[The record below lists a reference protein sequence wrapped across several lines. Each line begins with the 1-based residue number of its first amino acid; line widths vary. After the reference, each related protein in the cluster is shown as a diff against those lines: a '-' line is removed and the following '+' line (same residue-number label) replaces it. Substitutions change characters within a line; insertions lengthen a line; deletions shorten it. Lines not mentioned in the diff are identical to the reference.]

1 MKIIKE
7 RNSRN
12 LIKIKQNSS
21 SAFTVI
27 DGGEVGLD
35 PHPCVIHTEKGYKSK
50 MINKIK
56 KISAAIIIVI
66 AVAFSNISYSENEL
80 DNIEVLTLSVN
91 SMYNKGNLDTNKEK
105 HKKLGEIEL
114 NRVLSKEDY
123 IKDVNNFKSFYIHE
137 QGYLGG
143 YTKEQ
148 LDSDIDKLLQ
158 NPTGN
163 TVGDLN
169 LQLAKIISN
178 MNDGHTTP
186 MYFLGTERFPFII
199 KIIGN
204 EFYIINTTEKC
215 KDLLYSK
222 IVSIEGVKS
231 SEILKIVSKYISAEN
246 ETGRKDLLHYGYM
259 LYTDLLKKENII
271 KGNKVH
277 LQILQN
283 GKIVDKIV
291 DTIKT
296 DNIGIYKNY
305 YDDESYN
312 QIMYDT
318 NELKWDAYTNWG
330 KEQFTENKPFYFYKS
345 NRNLVIKYNYSYDMN
360 KDNVLKDMITKMQN
374 EIQAKDIDNIILDI
388 RYNGGGNELHT
399 RELEF
404 AIMQY
409 QLLNPKINIKVLTSE
424 GTFSAATKMIDSV
437 KRNLQN
443 VKLIGTNTAGA
454 SNFANYA
461 GNIIFLGK
469 SELFIYTSDRMIRYD
484 YTYKDVIHSSNL
496 NKGDGST
503 WYPDMFIEN
512 QIEDYAVGNDKVMN
526 YVLRDEANNSLLD
539 RIKGIFN

>member
-1 MKIIKE
+1 MKKLKTITLVSVLII
-7 RNSRN
+7 S
-12 LIKIKQNSS
+12 LL
-21 SAFTVI
+21 FTS
-27 DGGEVGLD
+27 
-35 PHPCVIHTEKGYKSK
+35 T
-50 MINKIK
+50 
-56 KISAAIIIVI
+56 
-66 AVAFSNISYSENEL
+66 NIFAENEL
-80 DNIEVLTLSVN
+80 DNIEVLTFSVD
-91 SMYNKGNLDTNKEK
+91 SMYNKGNLDKSKEK

-158 NPTGN
+158 KPAGN

-178 MNDGHTTP
+178 MNDGHTTA
-186 MYFLGTERFPFII
+186 MSFLGTEQFPFIT
-199 KIIGN
+199 KIIGD
-204 EFYIINTTEKC
+204 EFYIINTTEKY

-231 SEILKIVSKYISAEN
+231 SKILKKVGKYVSAEN
-246 ETGRKDLLHYGYM
+246 ETGRKNLLHHGYM

-277 LQILQN
+277 IQILQN
-283 GKIVDKIV
+283 GKIVDKTV

-305 YDDESYN
+305 YDDENYN
-312 QIMYDT
+312 QIMFDT
-318 NELKWDAYTNWG
+318 SELKWDAYINWG

-345 NRNLVIKYNYSYDMN
+345 DRNLVIKYNYPYDIN

-388 RYNGGGNELHT
+388 RYNGGGMDYHT
-399 RELEF
+399 KQLEF

-409 QLLNPKINIKVLTSE
+409 QLLNPKINIKVLTGE
-424 GTFSAATKMIDSV
+424 EIYSAGIRMLDSV
-437 KRNLQN
+437 KRNLEN
-443 VKLIGTNTAGA
+443 VQMIGTNTAGA
-454 SNFANYA
+454 SNYNMSA
-461 GNIIFLGK
+461 GNIVYLGK
-469 SELFIYTSDRMIRYD
+469 SKLFIYTSGEMRRYD
-484 YTYKDVIHSSNL
+484 YNFKDVMHCSNL
-496 NKGDGST
+496 NKRDGLT

-512 QIEDYAVGNDKVMN
+512 QIQDYAIGNDRVMN
-526 YVLRDEANNSLLD
+526 YALRNN
-539 RIKGIFN
+539 

>member
-1 MKIIKE
+1 MKIITK
-7 RNSRN
+7 
-12 LIKIKQNSS
+12 
-21 SAFTVI
+21 
-27 DGGEVGLD
+27 
-35 PHPCVIHTEKGYKSK
+35 KGYKSK

-56 KISAAIIIVI
+56 KMSAAIIIVI

-80 DNIEVLTLSVN
+80 DNIEVLTFSAD

-105 HKKLGEIEL
+105 RKKLGEIEL

-178 MNDGHTTP
+178 MNDGHTTA
-186 MYFLGTERFPFII
+186 MYFLGTERFPFRI

-231 SEILKIVSKYISAEN
+231 SEILKIVSKYASAEN
-246 ETGRKDLLHYGYM
+246 KTEREYILHRGYM
-259 LYTDLLKKENII
+259 LFTDLLKKENII
-271 KGNKVH
+271 KGDKVH

-283 GKIVDKIV
+283 GKIVDKTV
-291 DTIKT
+291 DTINT
-296 DNIGIYKNY
+296 DNVGIYKNY
-305 YDDESYN
+305 YDNESYN

-318 NELKWDAYTNWG
+318 SELKWDAYTNWG

-345 NRNLVIKYNYSYDMN
+345 NKNLVIKYNYSYDMN

-388 RYNGGGNELHT
+388 RYNGGGSELHT

-409 QLLNPKINIKVLTSE
+409 QLLNPKINVKVLTGE
-424 GTFSAATKMIDSV
+424 GVFSAGTKMLDSV
-437 KRNLQN
+437 KRNLEN
-443 VKLIGTNTAGA
+443 VQMIGTNTAG
-454 SNFANYA
+454 SSSYNTSA
-461 GNIIFLGK
+461 GNFVYLGK
-469 SELFIYTSDRMIRYD
+469 SKLFIHTSGEMIRYD
-484 YTYKDVIHSSNL
+484 YNYKDVLHCSNL
-496 NKGDGST
+496 NKGDGLT

-512 QIEDYAVGNDKVMN
+512 QIQDYAIGNDRVMN
-526 YVLRDEANNSLLD
+526 YALRDEANNSLID
-539 RIKGIFN
+539 KIKEIFR

>member
-56 KISAAIIIVI
+56 KMSAAIIIVI
-66 AVAFSNISYSENEL
+66 AVAFSNISYSDNEL
-80 DNIEVLTLSVN
+80 DNIEVLTFSVN

>member
-222 IVSIEGVKS
+222 IVIIEGVKS

-360 KDNVLKDMITKMQN
+360 KDNVLKDLITKMQN
-374 EIQAKDIDNIILDI
+374 EIQAEDIDNIILDI
-388 RYNGGGNELHT
+388 RYNGGGMFTNAK
-399 RELEF
+399 ELEF

>member
-12 LIKIKQNSS
+12 LIQIKPNSS
-21 SAFTVI
+21 SACTVI
-27 DGGEVGLD
+27 DGGEVGPD
-35 PHPCVIHTEKGYKSK
+35 PHPCVIHTKKGYKSK

-56 KISAAIIIVI
+56 KMSAAIIIVI
-66 AVAFSNISYSENEL
+66 AVAFSNTSYAENEL
-80 DNIEVLTLSVN
+80 EDIEVLTFSKN
-91 SMYNKGNLDTNKEK
+91 NIYYKGDLDTNKEK

-114 NRVLSKEDY
+114 NRILSKEDY

-148 LDSDIDKLLQ
+148 LSSDIDKLLQ

-178 MNDGHTTP
+178 MNDGHTTA
-186 MYFLGTERFPFII
+186 MSFLGTEQFPFII
-199 KIIGN
+199 KIIGD
-204 EFYIINTTEKC
+204 EFYIINTTEKY

-222 IVSIEGVKS
+222 IVSIEGAKS
-231 SEILKIVSKYISAEN
+231 SEILKIVCKYISAEN
-246 ETGRKDLLHYGYM
+246 ETGRKDLLHHGYM

-271 KGNKVH
+271 KGDKVH
-277 LQILQN
+277 FQILQN
-283 GKIVDKIV
+283 GKIVDKTV

-296 DNIGIYKNY
+296 DNIGIYKSY
-305 YDDESYN
+305 YDNESYN

-318 NELKWDAYTNWG
+318 SELKWDAYTNWG

-345 NRNLVIKYNYSYDMN
+345 NRNLVIKYNYSSDIN

-388 RYNGGGNELHT
+388 RYIGGGMDYHT
-399 RELEF
+399 KQLEF

-424 GTFSAATKMIDSV
+424 ETFSAATKMIDSV
-437 KRNLQN
+437 KRNLEN
-443 VKLIGTNTAGA
+443 VKLIGKNTAGA

-461 GNIIFLGK
+461 GNLIFLGK
-469 SELFIYTSDRMIRYD
+469 SKLFIHTSDRMIRYD
-484 YTYKDVIHSSNL
+484 YTYNDVLHCSNL
-496 NKGDGST
+496 NKRDGST

-512 QIEDYAVGNDKVMN
+512 QIEDYAVGNDKVMK
-526 YVLRDEANNSLLD
+526 YVLRDEGNNSLFD

>member
-12 LIKIKQNSS
+12 MIQIKTNSS
-21 SAFTVI
+21 SACTLI
-27 DGGEVGLD
+27 DGAGAPD
-35 PHPCVIHTEKGYKSK
+35 PQPCVNPYRKGHKLK
-50 MINKIK
+50 IINKIK
-56 KISAAIIIVI
+56 ILSAALVI
-66 AVAFSNISYSENEL
+66 AVAFSNISYTANEL
-80 DNIEVLTLSVN
+80 DNIEVLTISKN
-91 SMYNKGNLDTNKEK
+91 SLYHKGDLDTSKEK
-105 HKKLGEIEL
+105 RKKLGEIEL
-114 NRVLSKEDY
+114 KRVLSKEDY

-169 LQLAKIISN
+169 LQLSKIISN
-178 MNDGHTTP
+178 MNDRHTTA
-186 MYFLGTERFPFII
+186 MWHLGTEQFPFII
-199 KIIGN
+199 KIIGD

-231 SEILKIVSKYISAEN
+231 SEILKIVCKYISAEN
-246 ETGRKDLLHYGYM
+246 ETGKKNILHYGYM

-271 KGNKVH
+271 KGDKVH

-296 DNIGIYKNY
+296 ESIGIYKNY

-312 QIMYDT
+312 QIMFDT
-318 NELKWDAYTNWG
+318 SELKWDAYTNWG

-345 NRNLVIKYNYSYDMN
+345 NRNLVIKYNYTYDIN
-360 KDNVLKDMITKMQN
+360 KYNVLKDMITKMQN

-388 RYNGGGNELHT
+388 RYNGGGMDYHT
-399 RELEF
+399 KQLEF

-409 QLLNPKINIKVLTSE
+409 QLLNPKINIKVLTGE
-424 GTFSAATKMIDSV
+424 ETFSAGIRMLDSV
-437 KRNLQN
+437 KRNLEN
-443 VKLIGTNTAGA
+443 VQMIGTNTAG
-454 SNFANYA
+454 SSSYNTTA
-461 GNIIFLGK
+461 GNFVYLGK
-469 SELFIYTSDRMIRYD
+469 SKLFIHTAGEMIRYD
-484 YTYKDVIHSSNL
+484 YTLKDAIHCSNL
-496 NKGDGST
+496 NKRDGLT

-512 QIEDYAVGNDKVMN
+512 QIQDYAIGNDRVMN
-526 YVLRDEANNSLLD
+526 YALRDEGNNSLID
-539 RIKGIFN
+539 KIKEIFR

>member
-1 MKIIKE
+1 MK
-7 RNSRN
+7 
-12 LIKIKQNSS
+12 KIKTITLVSLL
-21 SAFTVI
+21 I
-27 DGGEVGLD
+27 
-35 PHPCVIHTEKGYKSK
+35 
-50 MINKIK
+50 
-56 KISAAIIIVI
+56 ISLLCT
-66 AVAFSNISYSENEL
+66 STNIFAENEL
-80 DNIEVLTLSVN
+80 DNIEVLTFSAD

-148 LDSDIDKLLQ
+148 LDSDIDELLQ

-169 LQLAKIISN
+169 LQLSKIISS
-178 MNDGHTTP
+178 MNDGHTTA
-186 MYFLGTERFPFII
+186 MYFWGTEQFPFII
-199 KIIGN
+199 KIIGD

-222 IVSIEGVKS
+222 IVSIEGAKS
-231 SEILKIVSKYISAEN
+231 SEILKIVCKYISAEN
-246 ETGRKDLLHYGYM
+246 ETGRKDLLHHGYM

-271 KGNKVH
+271 KGDKVH
-277 LQILQN
+277 FQILQN
-283 GKIVDKIV
+283 GKIVDKTV

-296 DNIGIYKNY
+296 DNIGIYKSY
-305 YDDESYN
+305 YDNESYN

-318 NELKWDAYTNWG
+318 SELKWDAYTNWG

-345 NRNLVIKYNYSYDMN
+345 NRNLVIKYNYSSDIN

-388 RYNGGGNELHT
+388 RYNGGGMDYHT
-399 RELEF
+399 KQLEF

-409 QLLNPKINIKVLTSE
+409 QLLNPKINIKVLTGE
-424 GTFSAATKMIDSV
+424 EIYSAGIRMIDSV
-437 KRNLQN
+437 KRNLEN
-443 VKLIGTNTAGA
+443 VQMIGTNTAGA
-454 SNFANYA
+454 SNYNMSA
-461 GNIIFLGK
+461 GNIVYLGK
-469 SELFIYTSDRMIRYD
+469 SRLFIYTSGEMRRYD

-512 QIEDYAVGNDKVMN
+512 QIQDYAIGNDRVMN
-526 YVLRDEANNSLLD
+526 YAINN
-539 RIKGIFN
+539 

>member
-1 MKIIKE
+1 MKIIKTITLV
-7 RNSRN
+7 SV
-12 LIKIKQNSS
+12 LIISLL
-21 SAFTVI
+21 FTS
-27 DGGEVGLD
+27 
-35 PHPCVIHTEKGYKSK
+35 T
-50 MINKIK
+50 
-56 KISAAIIIVI
+56 
-66 AVAFSNISYSENEL
+66 NIFAENEL
-80 DNIEVLTLSVN
+80 DNIEVLTFSVD
-91 SMYNKGNLDTNKEK
+91 SMYDKGNLDTNKEK

-148 LDSDIDKLLQ
+148 LNSDIDKLLQ

-169 LQLAKIISN
+169 LQLSKIISN
-178 MNDGHTTP
+178 MNDGHTTA
-186 MYFLGTERFPFII
+186 MSFLGTEQFPFII
-199 KIIGN
+199 KIIGD
-204 EFYIINTTEKC
+204 EFYIINTTEKY

-222 IVSIEGVKS
+222 IVSIEGAKS
-231 SEILKIVSKYISAEN
+231 SEILKIVCKYISAEN
-246 ETGRKDLLHYGYM
+246 ETGKKNILHYGYM

-271 KGNKVH
+271 KGDKVH

-296 DNIGIYKNY
+296 DSIGIYKNY

-312 QIMYDT
+312 QIMYET
-318 NELKWDAYTNWG
+318 SELKWDAYTNWG

-345 NRNLVIKYNYSYDMN
+345 NRNLVIKYNYSYDIN

-388 RYNGGGNELHT
+388 RYNGGGMDYHT
-399 RELEF
+399 KQLEF

-409 QLLNPKINIKVLTSE
+409 QLLNPKINIKVLTGE
-424 GTFSAATKMIDSV
+424 EIYSAGIRMLDSV
-437 KRNLQN
+437 KRNLENIQM
-443 VKLIGTNTAGA
+443 IGTNTAGA
-454 SNFANYA
+454 SNYNMSV
-461 GNIIFLGK
+461 GNIVYLGK
-469 SELFIYTSDRMIRYD
+469 SRLFIYTSGEMRRYD
-484 YTYKDVIHSSNL
+484 YTFKDVIHSSNL

-512 QIEDYAVGNDKVMN
+512 QIQDYAIGNDRVMN
-526 YVLRDEANNSLLD
+526 YALKNNWY
-539 RIKGIFN
+539 

>member
-1 MKIIKE
+1 MKIIKTITLV
-7 RNSRN
+7 SV
-12 LIKIKQNSS
+12 LIISLL
-21 SAFTVI
+21 FTS
-27 DGGEVGLD
+27 
-35 PHPCVIHTEKGYKSK
+35 T
-50 MINKIK
+50 
-56 KISAAIIIVI
+56 
-66 AVAFSNISYSENEL
+66 NIFAENEL
-80 DNIEVLTLSVN
+80 DNIEVLTFSVD
-91 SMYNKGNLDTNKEK
+91 SMYDKGNLDTNKEK

-148 LDSDIDKLLQ
+148 LNSDIDKLLQ

-169 LQLAKIISN
+169 LQLSKIISN
-178 MNDGHTTP
+178 MNDGHTTA
-186 MYFLGTERFPFII
+186 MYFLGTERFPFRI

-231 SEILKIVSKYISAEN
+231 SEILKIVSKYVSAEN
-246 ETGRKDLLHYGYM
+246 ETEREYILHRGYM
-259 LYTDLLKKENII
+259 LFTDLLKKENII
-271 KGNKVH
+271 KGDKVH

>member
-12 LIKIKQNSS
+12 LIQIKPNSS
-21 SAFTVI
+21 SACTVI
-27 DGGEVGLD
+27 DGGEVGPD
-35 PHPCVIHTEKGYKSK
+35 PHPCVIHTKKGYKSK

-56 KISAAIIIVI
+56 KMSAAIIIVI
-66 AVAFSNISYSENEL
+66 AVAFSNTSYAENEL
-80 DNIEVLTLSVN
+80 EDIEVLTFSKN
-91 SMYNKGNLDTNKEK
+91 NIYHKGDLDTNKEK

-114 NRVLSKEDY
+114 NRILSKEDY

-148 LDSDIDKLLQ
+148 LSSDIDKLLQ

-178 MNDGHTTP
+178 MNDGHTTA
-186 MYFLGTERFPFII
+186 MYFLGTEQFPFII

-222 IVSIEGVKS
+222 IVSTEGVKS

-246 ETGRKDLLHYGYM
+246 ETVRKNLLHYGYM

-271 KGNKVH
+271 KGDKVH

-283 GKIVDKIV
+283 GKIVDKTV

-296 DNIGIYKNY
+296 DNVGIYKSY
-305 YDDESYN
+305 YDNESYN
-312 QIMYDT
+312 QILYDT
-318 NELKWDAYTNWG
+318 SELKWDAYTNWG

-345 NRNLVIKYNYSYDMN
+345 NRNLVIKYNYSYDIN

-388 RYNGGGNELHT
+388 RYNGGGSELHT

-404 AIMQY
+404 AIKQY

-424 GTFSAATKMIDSV
+424 ETFSAATKMIDSV
-437 KRNLQN
+437 KRNLEN
-443 VKLIGTNTAGA
+443 VKLIGKNTAGA

-461 GNIIFLGK
+461 GNLIFLGK
-469 SELFIYTSDRMIRYD
+469 SKLFIHTSDRMIRYD
-484 YTYKDVIHSSNL
+484 YTYNDVLHCSNL
-496 NKGDGST
+496 NKRDGST

-512 QIEDYAVGNDKVMN
+512 QIEDYAVGNDKVMK
-526 YVLRDEANNSLLD
+526 YVLRDEGNNSLFD

>member
-1 MKIIKE
+1 
-7 RNSRN
+7 
-12 LIKIKQNSS
+12 
-21 SAFTVI
+21 
-27 DGGEVGLD
+27 
-35 PHPCVIHTEKGYKSK
+35 
-50 MINKIK
+50 
-56 KISAAIIIVI
+56 
-66 AVAFSNISYSENEL
+66 
-80 DNIEVLTLSVN
+80 
-91 SMYNKGNLDTNKEK
+91 
-105 HKKLGEIEL
+105 
-114 NRVLSKEDY
+114 
-123 IKDVNNFKSFYIHE
+123 
-137 QGYLGG
+137 
-143 YTKEQ
+143 
-148 LDSDIDKLLQ
+148 
-158 NPTGN
+158 
-163 TVGDLN
+163 
-169 LQLAKIISN
+169 

-186 MYFLGTERFPFII
+186 MYFLVTEQFPFII

-246 ETGRKDLLHYGYM
+246 ETGRKNLLHYGYM

-271 KGNKVH
+271 KGDKVH

-283 GKIVDKIV
+283 GKIVDKKV
-291 DTIKT
+291 YTIKT

-305 YDDESYN
+305 YDDENYN

-330 KEQFTENKPFYFYKS
+330 KEEFTENKPFYFYKS
-345 NRNLVIKYNYSYDMN
+345 NKNLIIKYKYSYDIN
-360 KDNVLKDMITKMQN
+360 RDNLLKDMITKMQN
-374 EIQAKDIDNIILDI
+374 EIQAEDIDNIILDI

-484 YTYKDVIHSSNL
+484 YTYNDVLHSSYL
-496 NKGDGST
+496 NKRDGST

-526 YVLRDEANNSLLD
+526 YALLDGGNSSLLD
-539 RIKGIFN
+539 KIKRIFN

>member
-12 LIKIKQNSS
+12 LIQIKPNSS
-21 SAFTVI
+21 SACTVI
-27 DGGEVGLD
+27 DGGEVGPD
-35 PHPCVIHTEKGYKSK
+35 PHPCVIHTKKGYKSK

-56 KISAAIIIVI
+56 KMSAAIIIVI
-66 AVAFSNISYSENEL
+66 AVAFSNTSYAENEL
-80 DNIEVLTLSVN
+80 EDIEVLTFSKN
-91 SMYNKGNLDTNKEK
+91 NIYHKGDLDTNKEK

-114 NRVLSKEDY
+114 NRILSKEDY

-148 LDSDIDKLLQ
+148 LSSDIDKLLQ

-178 MNDGHTTP
+178 MNDGHTTA
-186 MYFLGTERFPFII
+186 MYFLGTEQFPFII

-246 ETGRKDLLHYGYM
+246 ETVRKNLLHYGYM

-271 KGNKVH
+271 KGDKVH

-283 GKIVDKIV
+283 GKIVDKTV

-296 DNIGIYKNY
+296 DNVGIYKSY
-305 YDDESYN
+305 YDNESYN
-312 QIMYDT
+312 QILYDT
-318 NELKWDAYTNWG
+318 SELKWDAYTNWG

-345 NRNLVIKYNYSYDMN
+345 DKNLVIKYNYSYDMN

-388 RYNGGGNELHT
+388 RYNGGGSELHT

-404 AIMQY
+404 AIKQY

-424 GTFSAATKMIDSV
+424 ETFSAATKMIDSV
-437 KRNLQN
+437 KRNLEN
-443 VKLIGTNTAGA
+443 VKLIGKNTAGA

-461 GNIIFLGK
+461 GNLIFLGK
-469 SELFIYTSDRMIRYD
+469 SKLFIHTSDRMIRYD
-484 YTYKDVIHSSNL
+484 YTYNDVLHCSNL
-496 NKGDGST
+496 NKRDGST

-512 QIEDYAVGNDKVMN
+512 QIEDYAVGNDKVMK
-526 YVLRDEANNSLLD
+526 YVLRDEGNNSLFD

>member
-1 MKIIKE
+1 MK
-7 RNSRN
+7 
-12 LIKIKQNSS
+12 KIKTITLLSLLIIGLLLTNTNSF
-21 SAFTVI
+21 A
-27 DGGEVGLD
+27 
-35 PHPCVIHTEKGYKSK
+35 
-50 MINKIK
+50 
-56 KISAAIIIVI
+56 
-66 AVAFSNISYSENEL
+66 ENEL
-80 DNIEVLTLSVN
+80 DNIEVLTISVN

-105 HKKLGEIEL
+105 RKKLGEIEL

-148 LDSDIDKLLQ
+148 LDSDINKLLQ

-178 MNDGHTTP
+178 MNDGHTTA
-186 MYFLGTERFPFII
+186 MYFLGTERFPFRI
-199 KIIGN
+199 KIIGE

-231 SEILKIVSKYISAEN
+231 SEILKIVCKYISAEN
-246 ETGRKDLLHYGYM
+246 ETEREYILHRGYLLF
-259 LYTDLLKKENII
+259 TDLLKKENII
-271 KGNKVH
+271 KGDKVH

-283 GKIVDKIV
+283 GKIVDKTV
-291 DTIKT
+291 DTINT
-296 DNIGIYKNY
+296 DNVGIYKSY
-305 YDDESYN
+305 YDNESYN

-318 NELKWDAYTNWG
+318 SELKWDVYTNWE
-330 KEQFTENKPFYFYKS
+330 KEQFTENKQFYFYKS

-388 RYNGGGNELHT
+388 RYNGGGMFTHAK
-399 RELEF
+399 ELEF

-409 QLLNPKINIKVLTSE
+409 QLLNPKINIKVLTGE
-424 GTFSAATKMIDSV
+424 ETFSAGIRMLDSV
-437 KRNLQN
+437 KRNLEN
-443 VKLIGTNTAGA
+443 VQMIGTNTAGA
-454 SNFANYA
+454 SNYNMSA
-461 GNIIFLGK
+461 GNIVYLGK
-469 SELFIYTSDRMIRYD
+469 SKLFIYTSGEMRRYD

-512 QIEDYAVGNDKVMN
+512 QIQDYAIGNDRVMN
-526 YVLRDEANNSLLD
+526 YALRNNWY
-539 RIKGIFN
+539 

>member
-12 LIKIKQNSS
+12 LIQIKPNSS
-21 SAFTVI
+21 SACTVI
-27 DGGEVGLD
+27 DGGEVGPD
-35 PHPCVIHTEKGYKSK
+35 PHPCVIHTKKGYKSK

-56 KISAAIIIVI
+56 KMSAAIIIVI
-66 AVAFSNISYSENEL
+66 AVAFSNTSYAENEL
-80 DNIEVLTLSVN
+80 EDIEVLTFSKN
-91 SMYNKGNLDTNKEK
+91 NIYHKGDLDTNKEK

-114 NRVLSKEDY
+114 NRILSKEDY

-148 LDSDIDKLLQ
+148 LDSDIDKLVQ

-178 MNDGHTTP
+178 MNDGHTTA
-186 MYFLGTERFPFII
+186 MSFLGTEQFPFII
-199 KIIGN
+199 KIIGD

-246 ETGRKDLLHYGYM
+246 ETVRKNLLHYGYM

-271 KGNKVH
+271 KGDKVH

-283 GKIVDKIV
+283 GKIVDKTV

-296 DNIGIYKNY
+296 DNVGIYKSY
-305 YDDESYN
+305 YDNESYN
-312 QIMYDT
+312 QILYDT
-318 NELKWDAYTNWG
+318 SELKWDAYTNWG

-388 RYNGGGNELHT
+388 RYNGGGSELHT

-404 AIMQY
+404 AIKQY
-409 QLLNPKINIKVLTSE
+409 QLLKPEINIKVLTSE

-437 KRNLQN
+437 KRNLEN
-443 VKLIGTNTAGA
+443 VQMIGTNTAVA
-454 SNFANYA
+454 SNFVNSA

-469 SELFIYTSDRMIRYD
+469 SELFIYTCDRMIRYD
-484 YTYKDVIHSSNL
+484 YTYNDALHCSNL
-496 NKGDGST
+496 NKRDGST
-503 WYPDMFIEN
+503 WYPDMFIGN
-512 QIEDYAVGNDKVMN
+512 QIQDYAIGNDKVMN
-526 YVLRDEANNSLLD
+526 YVLRDEGNNSLFD

>member
-12 LIKIKQNSS
+12 LIQIKPNSS
-21 SAFTVI
+21 SACTVI
-27 DGGEVGLD
+27 DGGEVGPD
-35 PHPCVIHTEKGYKSK
+35 PHPCVIHTKKGYKSK

-56 KISAAIIIVI
+56 KMSAAIIIVI
-66 AVAFSNISYSENEL
+66 AVAFSNTSYAENEL
-80 DNIEVLTLSVN
+80 EDIEVLTFSKN
-91 SMYNKGNLDTNKEK
+91 NIYHKGDLDTNKEK

-114 NRVLSKEDY
+114 NRILSKEDY

-148 LDSDIDKLLQ
+148 LSSDIDKLLQ

-178 MNDGHTTP
+178 MNDGHTTA
-186 MYFLGTERFPFII
+186 MYFLGTEQFPFII

-246 ETGRKDLLHYGYM
+246 ETVRKNLLHYGYM

-271 KGNKVH
+271 KGDKVH

-283 GKIVDKIV
+283 GKIVDKTV

-296 DNIGIYKNY
+296 DNVGIYKSY
-305 YDDESYN
+305 YDNESYN
-312 QIMYDT
+312 QILYDT
-318 NELKWDAYTNWG
+318 SELKWDAYTNWG

-388 RYNGGGNELHT
+388 RYNGGGSELHT

-404 AIMQY
+404 AIKQY

-424 GTFSAATKMIDSV
+424 ETFSAATKMIDSV
-437 KRNLQN
+437 KRNLEN
-443 VKLIGTNTAGA
+443 VKLIGKNTAGA

-461 GNIIFLGK
+461 GNLIFLGK
-469 SELFIYTSDRMIRYD
+469 SKLFIHTSDRMIRYD
-484 YTYKDVIHSSNL
+484 YTYNDVLHCSNL
-496 NKGDGST
+496 NKRDGST

-512 QIEDYAVGNDKVMN
+512 QIEDYAVGNDKVMK
-526 YVLRDEANNSLLD
+526 YVLRDEGNNSLFD

>member
-1 MKIIKE
+1 MKIIKTITLV
-7 RNSRN
+7 SV
-12 LIKIKQNSS
+12 LIISLL
-21 SAFTVI
+21 FTS
-27 DGGEVGLD
+27 
-35 PHPCVIHTEKGYKSK
+35 T
-50 MINKIK
+50 
-56 KISAAIIIVI
+56 
-66 AVAFSNISYSENEL
+66 NIFAENEL
-80 DNIEVLTLSVN
+80 DNIEVLTFSVD
-91 SMYNKGNLDTNKEK
+91 SMYDKGNLDTNKEK

-148 LDSDIDKLLQ
+148 LNSDIDKLLQ

-169 LQLAKIISN
+169 LQLSKIISN
-178 MNDGHTTP
+178 MNDGHTTA
-186 MYFLGTERFPFII
+186 MYFLGAERFPFRI

-231 SEILKIVSKYISAEN
+231 SEILKIVSKYVSAEN
-246 ETGRKDLLHYGYM
+246 ETEREYILHRGYM
-259 LYTDLLKKENII
+259 LFTDLLKKENII
-271 KGNKVH
+271 KGDKVH

-283 GKIVDKIV
+283 GKIVDKTV
-291 DTIKT
+291 DTINT
-296 DNIGIYKNY
+296 DNVGIYKSY
-305 YDDESYN
+305 YDNESYN

-318 NELKWDAYTNWG
+318 SELKWDAYTNWG

-345 NRNLVIKYNYSYDMN
+345 NRNLVIKYNYTYDIN
-360 KDNVLKDMITKMQN
+360 KYNVLKDMITKMQN

-388 RYNGGGNELHT
+388 RYNGGGMDYHT
-399 RELEF
+399 KQLEF

-409 QLLNPKINIKVLTSE
+409 QLLNPKINIKVLTGE
-424 GTFSAATKMIDSV
+424 ETFSAGIRMLDSV
-437 KRNLQN
+437 KRNLEN
-443 VKLIGTNTAGA
+443 VQMIGTNTAGA
-454 SNFANYA
+454 SNYNMSA
-461 GNIIFLGK
+461 GNIVYLGK
-469 SELFIYTSDRMIRYD
+469 SKLFIYTSGEMRRYD
-484 YTYKDVIHSSNL
+484 YTYKDVIHCSNL

-512 QIEDYAVGNDKVMN
+512 QIQDYAIGNDKVMN
-526 YVLRDEANNSLLD
+526 YALKNN
-539 RIKGIFN
+539 

>member
-1 MKIIKE
+1 MKISTK
-7 RNSRN
+7 
-12 LIKIKQNSS
+12 
-21 SAFTVI
+21 
-27 DGGEVGLD
+27 
-35 PHPCVIHTEKGYKSK
+35 KGYKSK

-56 KISAAIIIVI
+56 KMSAAIIIVI
-66 AVAFSNISYSENEL
+66 AIAFSNISYSDNEF
-80 DNIEVLTLSVN
+80 DNIEVLTFSAD
-91 SMYNKGNLDTNKEK
+91 SIYNKGNLDTNKEK
-105 HKKLGEIEL
+105 RKKLGEIEL

-169 LQLAKIISN
+169 LQLSKIISN
-178 MNDGHTTP
+178 MNDRHTTA
-186 MYFLGTERFPFII
+186 MWHLGTEQFPFII
-199 KIIGN
+199 KIIGD

-231 SEILKIVSKYISAEN
+231 SEILKIVCKYISAEN
-246 ETGRKDLLHYGYM
+246 ETGKKNILNYGYM

-271 KGNKVH
+271 KGDKVH

-296 DNIGIYKNY
+296 DSIGIYKNY

-312 QIMYDT
+312 QIMYET
-318 NELKWDAYTNWG
+318 SELKWDAYTNWG

-388 RYNGGGNELHT
+388 RYNGGGMFTNT
-399 RELEF
+399 KELEF

-409 QLLNPKINIKVLTSE
+409 QLLNPKINIKVLIGE
-424 GTFSAATKMIDSV
+424 DTFSAGIRMIDSV
-437 KRNLQN
+437 KRNLEN
-443 VKLIGTNTAGA
+443 VHMIGTNTAGA
-454 SNFANYA
+454 SNHNMSG
-461 GNIIFLGK
+461 GNIVYLGK
-469 SELFIYTSDRMIRYD
+469 SKLFIYTSGEMRRYD
-484 YTYKDVIHSSNL
+484 YNYKDVIHSSNL

-526 YVLRDEANNSLLD
+526 YVLRDEGNNSLFD

>member
-1 MKIIKE
+1 MKIIKTITLV
-7 RNSRN
+7 SV
-12 LIKIKQNSS
+12 LIISLL
-21 SAFTVI
+21 FTS
-27 DGGEVGLD
+27 
-35 PHPCVIHTEKGYKSK
+35 T
-50 MINKIK
+50 
-56 KISAAIIIVI
+56 
-66 AVAFSNISYSENEL
+66 NIFAENEL
-80 DNIEVLTLSVN
+80 DNIEVLTFSVD
-91 SMYNKGNLDTNKEK
+91 SMYDKGNLDTNKEK

-148 LDSDIDKLLQ
+148 LNSDIDKLLQ

-169 LQLAKIISN
+169 LQLSKIISN
-178 MNDGHTTP
+178 MNDGHTTA
-186 MYFLGTERFPFII
+186 MSFLGTEQFPFII
-199 KIIGN
+199 KIIGD
-204 EFYIINTTEKC
+204 EFYIINTTEKY

-231 SEILKIVSKYISAEN
+231 SEILKIVCKYISAEN
-246 ETGRKDLLHYGYM
+246 ETGKKNLLHYGYM

-271 KGNKVH
+271 KGDKVH

-283 GKIVDKIV
+283 GKIVDKTV

-330 KEQFTENKPFYFYKS
+330 KEQFTENKPFYFDKS

-374 EIQAKDIDNIILDI
+374 EIQAEDIDNIILDI
-388 RYNGGGNELHT
+388 RYNGGGSELHT

-404 AIMQY
+404 AIKQY
-409 QLLNPKINIKVLTSE
+409 QLLNPKINIKVLIGE
-424 GTFSAATKMIDSV
+424 ETFSAATKMIDSV
-437 KRNLQN
+437 KRNLEN
-443 VKLIGTNTAGA
+443 VKLIGKNTAGLPILLIMQET
-454 SNFANYA
+454 SS
-461 GNIIFLGK
+461 FLGRVNY
-469 SELFIYTSDRMIRYD
+469 SY
-484 YTYKDVIHSSNL
+484 IHR
-496 NKGDGST
+496 
-503 WYPDMFIEN
+503 IE
-512 QIEDYAVGNDKVMN
+512 
-526 YVLRDEANNSLLD
+526 
-539 RIKGIFN
+539 

>member
-7 RNSRN
+7 RNSRS
-12 LIKIKQNSS
+12 LIQIKPNSS
-21 SAFTVI
+21 SACTVI
-27 DGGEVGLD
+27 DGRGGDPD

-56 KISAAIIIVI
+56 KMSAAIIIVI
-66 AVAFSNISYSENEL
+66 AVAFSNISYSDNEL
-80 DNIEVLTLSVN
+80 DNIEVLTFSVD
-91 SMYNKGNLDTNKEK
+91 SMYDKGNLDTNKEK

-158 NPTGN
+158 NPKGN

-169 LQLAKIISN
+169 LQLSKIISN
-178 MNDGHTTP
+178 MNDGHTTA
-186 MYFLGTERFPFII
+186 MYFLGTEQFPFII

-246 ETGRKDLLHYGYM
+246 ETVRKNLLHHGYM

-271 KGNKVH
+271 KGDKVH

-283 GKIVDKIV
+283 GKIVDKTV

-296 DNIGIYKNY
+296 DNIGIYKSY
-305 YDDESYN
+305 YDNESYN

-318 NELKWDAYTNWG
+318 SELKWDAYTNWG

-345 NRNLVIKYNYSYDMN
+345 NRNLVIKYNDSYDMN

-388 RYNGGGNELHT
+388 RYNGGGSELHT

-409 QLLNPKINIKVLTSE
+409 QLLNSKINIIVLTSE
-424 GTFSAATKMIDSV
+424 ETFSAATKMIDSV
-437 KRNLQN
+437 KRNLEN
-443 VKLIGTNTAGA
+443 VKLIGKNTAGA

-461 GNIIFLGK
+461 GNLIFLGK
-469 SELFIYTSDRMIRYD
+469 SKLFIHTSDRMIRYD
-484 YTYKDVIHSSNL
+484 YTYNDVLHCSNL
-496 NKGDGST
+496 NKRDGLT
-503 WYPDMFIEN
+503 WHPDMFIEN
-512 QIEDYAVGNDKVMN
+512 QIQDYAVGNDKVMN
-526 YVLRDEANNSLLD
+526 YVLRDEGNNSLLH

>member
-1 MKIIKE
+1 MK
-7 RNSRN
+7 
-12 LIKIKQNSS
+12 KIKTITLLSLLIIGLLLTNTNSF
-21 SAFTVI
+21 A
-27 DGGEVGLD
+27 
-35 PHPCVIHTEKGYKSK
+35 
-50 MINKIK
+50 
-56 KISAAIIIVI
+56 
-66 AVAFSNISYSENEL
+66 ENEL
-80 DNIEVLTLSVN
+80 DNIEVLTISVN

-148 LDSDIDKLLQ
+148 LNSDIDKLLQ

-169 LQLAKIISN
+169 LQLSKIISN
-178 MNDGHTTP
+178 MNDGHTTA
-186 MYFLGTERFPFII
+186 MSFLGTEQFPFII
-199 KIIGN
+199 KIIGD
-204 EFYIINTTEKC
+204 EFYIINTTEKY

-222 IVSIEGVKS
+222 IVSIEGAKS
-231 SEILKIVSKYISAEN
+231 SEILKIVCKYISAEN
-246 ETGRKDLLHYGYM
+246 ETGRKDLLHHGYM

-271 KGNKVH
+271 KGDKVH

-296 DNIGIYKNY
+296 DNIGIYKSY
-305 YDDESYN
+305 YDNESYN

-318 NELKWDAYTNWG
+318 SELKWDAYTNWG

-345 NRNLVIKYNYSYDMN
+345 NRNLVIKYNYSSDIN

-388 RYNGGGNELHT
+388 RYNGGGMDYHT
-399 RELEF
+399 KQLEF

-409 QLLNPKINIKVLTSE
+409 QLLNPKINIKMLIGE
-424 GTFSAATKMIDSV
+424 EIYSAGIRMIDSV
-437 KRNLQN
+437 KRNLEN
-443 VKLIGTNTAGA
+443 VQMIGTNTAGA
-454 SNFANYA
+454 SNYNMSA
-461 GNIIFLGK
+461 GNIVYLGK
-469 SELFIYTSDRMIRYD
+469 SRLFIYTSGEMRRYD
-484 YTYKDVIHSSNL
+484 YNFKDVIHSSNL

-512 QIEDYAVGNDKVMN
+512 QIQDYAIGNDRVMN
-526 YVLRDEANNSLLD
+526 YALRNN
-539 RIKGIFN
+539 

>member
-1 MKIIKE
+1 ME
-7 RNSRN
+7 E
-12 LIKIKQNSS
+12 
-21 SAFTVI
+21 
-27 DGGEVGLD
+27 EVWIHHFHVL
-35 PHPCVIHTEKGYKSK
+35 IHTEKGYKSK

-80 DNIEVLTLSVN
+80 DNIEVLTFSVN
-91 SMYNKGNLDTNKEK
+91 SIYHKGNLDTNKEK

-148 LDSDIDKLLQ
+148 LNSDIDKLLQ

-178 MNDGHTTP
+178 MNDGHTTA
-186 MYFLGTERFPFII
+186 MYFLGTERFPFRI

-204 EFYIINTTEKC
+204 EFYIINTTEKY

-246 ETGRKDLLHYGYM
+246 ETEREYILQHGYM
-259 LYTDLLKKENII
+259 LFTDLLKKENII
-271 KGNKVH
+271 KGDKVH

-283 GKIVDKIV
+283 GKIVDKTV

-296 DNIGIYKNY
+296 DSIGIYKNY

-318 NELKWDAYTNWG
+318 NELK
-330 KEQFTENKPFYFYKS
+330 
-345 NRNLVIKYNYSYDMN
+345 
-360 KDNVLKDMITKMQN
+360 
-374 EIQAKDIDNIILDI
+374 
-388 RYNGGGNELHT
+388 
-399 RELEF
+399 
-404 AIMQY
+404 
-409 QLLNPKINIKVLTSE
+409 
-424 GTFSAATKMIDSV
+424 
-437 KRNLQN
+437 
-443 VKLIGTNTAGA
+443 
-454 SNFANYA
+454 
-461 GNIIFLGK
+461 
-469 SELFIYTSDRMIRYD
+469 
-484 YTYKDVIHSSNL
+484 
-496 NKGDGST
+496 
-503 WYPDMFIEN
+503 
-512 QIEDYAVGNDKVMN
+512 
-526 YVLRDEANNSLLD
+526 
-539 RIKGIFN
+539 

>member
-1 MKIIKE
+1 MK
-7 RNSRN
+7 
-12 LIKIKQNSS
+12 KIKTITLLSLLIIGLLLTNTNSF
-21 SAFTVI
+21 A
-27 DGGEVGLD
+27 
-35 PHPCVIHTEKGYKSK
+35 
-50 MINKIK
+50 
-56 KISAAIIIVI
+56 
-66 AVAFSNISYSENEL
+66 ENEL
-80 DNIEVLTLSVN
+80 DNIEVLTISVN

-148 LDSDIDKLLQ
+148 LNSDIDKLLQ

-169 LQLAKIISN
+169 LQLSKIISN
-178 MNDGHTTP
+178 MNDGHTTA
-186 MYFLGTERFPFII
+186 MSFLGTEQFPFII
-199 KIIGN
+199 KIIGD
-204 EFYIINTTEKC
+204 EFYIINTTEKY

-222 IVSIEGVKS
+222 IVSIEGAKS
-231 SEILKIVSKYISAEN
+231 SEILKIVCK
-246 ETGRKDLLHYGYM
+246 YM

-271 KGNKVH
+271 KGDKVH

-296 DNIGIYKNY
+296 DNIGIYKSY
-305 YDDESYN
+305 YDNESYN

-318 NELKWDAYTNWG
+318 SELKWDAYTNWG

-345 NRNLVIKYNYSYDMN
+345 NRNLVIKYNYSSDIN

-388 RYNGGGNELHT
+388 RYNGGGMDYHT
-399 RELEF
+399 KQLEF

-409 QLLNPKINIKVLTSE
+409 QLLNPKINIKVLTGE
-424 GTFSAATKMIDSV
+424 EIYSAGIRMIDSV
-437 KRNLQN
+437 KRNLEN
-443 VKLIGTNTAGA
+443 VQMIGTNTAGA
-454 SNFANYA
+454 SNYNMSA
-461 GNIIFLGK
+461 GNIVYLGK
-469 SELFIYTSDRMIRYD
+469 SRLFIYTSGEMRRYD
-484 YTYKDVIHSSNL
+484 YNFKDVIHSSNL

-512 QIEDYAVGNDKVMN
+512 QIQDYAIGNDRVMN
-526 YVLRDEANNSLLD
+526 YALRNN
-539 RIKGIFN
+539 

>member
-1 MKIIKE
+1 MK
-7 RNSRN
+7 
-12 LIKIKQNSS
+12 KIKTITLLSLLIIGLLLTNTNSF
-21 SAFTVI
+21 A
-27 DGGEVGLD
+27 
-35 PHPCVIHTEKGYKSK
+35 
-50 MINKIK
+50 
-56 KISAAIIIVI
+56 
-66 AVAFSNISYSENEL
+66 ENEL
-80 DNIEVLTLSVN
+80 DNIEVLTISVN

-148 LDSDIDKLLQ
+148 LNSDIDKLLQ

-169 LQLAKIISN
+169 LQLSKIISN
-178 MNDGHTTP
+178 MNDGHTTA
-186 MYFLGTERFPFII
+186 MSFLGTEQFPFII
-199 KIIGN
+199 KIIGD
-204 EFYIINTTEKC
+204 EFYIINTTEKY

-222 IVSIEGVKS
+222 IVSIEGAKS
-231 SEILKIVSKYISAEN
+231 SEILKIVCKYISAEN
-246 ETGRKDLLHYGYM
+246 ETGRKDLLHHGYM

-271 KGNKVH
+271 KGDKVH

-296 DNIGIYKNY
+296 DNIGIYKSY
-305 YDDESYN
+305 YDNESYN

-318 NELKWDAYTNWG
+318 SELKWDAYTNWG

-345 NRNLVIKYNYSYDMN
+345 NRNLVIKYNYSSDIN

-388 RYNGGGNELHT
+388 RYNGGGMDYHT
-399 RELEF
+399 KQLEF
-404 AIMQY
+404 AMMQY
-409 QLLNPKINIKVLTSE
+409 QLLNPKINIKVLTGE
-424 GTFSAATKMIDSV
+424 EIYSAGIRMIDSV
-437 KRNLQN
+437 KRNLEN
-443 VKLIGTNTAGA
+443 VQMIGTNTAGA
-454 SNFANYA
+454 SNYNMSA
-461 GNIIFLGK
+461 GNIVYLGK
-469 SELFIYTSDRMIRYD
+469 SRLFIYTSGEMRRYD
-484 YTYKDVIHSSNL
+484 YNFKDVIHSSNL

-512 QIEDYAVGNDKVMN
+512 QIQDYAIGNDRVMN
-526 YVLRDEANNSLLD
+526 YALRNN
-539 RIKGIFN
+539 

>member
-1 MKIIKE
+1 MK
-7 RNSRN
+7 
-12 LIKIKQNSS
+12 KIKTITLLSLLIIGLLLTNTNSF
-21 SAFTVI
+21 A
-27 DGGEVGLD
+27 
-35 PHPCVIHTEKGYKSK
+35 
-50 MINKIK
+50 
-56 KISAAIIIVI
+56 
-66 AVAFSNISYSENEL
+66 ENEL
-80 DNIEVLTLSVN
+80 DNIEVLTISVN

-148 LDSDIDKLLQ
+148 LNSDIDKLLQ

-169 LQLAKIISN
+169 LQLSKIISN
-178 MNDGHTTP
+178 MNDGHTTA
-186 MYFLGTERFPFII
+186 MSFLGTEQFPFII
-199 KIIGN
+199 KIIGD
-204 EFYIINTTEKC
+204 EFYIINTTEKY

-222 IVSIEGVKS
+222 IVSIEGAKS
-231 SEILKIVSKYISAEN
+231 SEILKIVCKYISAEN
-246 ETGRKDLLHYGYM
+246 ETGRKDLLHHGYM

-271 KGNKVH
+271 KGDKVH

-296 DNIGIYKNY
+296 DNIGIYKSY
-305 YDDESYN
+305 YDNESYN

-318 NELKWDAYTNWG
+318 SELKWDAYTNWG

-345 NRNLVIKYNYSYDMN
+345 NRNLVIKYNYSSDIN

-374 EIQAKDIDNIILDI
+374 EIQAKDIDSIILDI
-388 RYNGGGNELHT
+388 RYNGGGMDYHT
-399 RELEF
+399 KQLEF

-409 QLLNPKINIKVLTSE
+409 QLLNPKINIKVLTGE
-424 GTFSAATKMIDSV
+424 EIYSAGIRMLDSV
-437 KRNLQN
+437 KRNLEN
-443 VKLIGTNTAGA
+443 VQMIGTNTSGA
-454 SNFANYA
+454 SNYNMSA
-461 GNIIFLGK
+461 GNIVYLGK
-469 SELFIYTSDRMIRYD
+469 SRLFIYTSGEMRRYD
-484 YTYKDVIHSSNL
+484 YNFKDVIHSSNL

-512 QIEDYAVGNDKVMN
+512 QIQDYAIGNDRVMN
-526 YVLRDEANNSLLD
+526 YALRNN
-539 RIKGIFN
+539 